1 MTPNLSLVEMAY
13 EQEHQPDKSLGWMQ
27 RRKLTALPR
36 ALSRSELRF
45 GFFLHFGV
53 HMKKVTSIGGIF
65 FKARDPIALR
75 TSYQKHLGIDVQDWS
90 GAAFRFIF
98 RVK

>member
-1 MTPNLSLVEMAY
+1 MRPNLSLVEMAY

-45 GFFLHFGV
+45 GFFY
-53 HMKKVTSIGGIF
+53 TSEF
-65 FKARDPIALR
+65 
-75 TSYQKHLGIDVQDWS
+75 T
-90 GAAFRFIF
+90 
-98 RVK
+98 